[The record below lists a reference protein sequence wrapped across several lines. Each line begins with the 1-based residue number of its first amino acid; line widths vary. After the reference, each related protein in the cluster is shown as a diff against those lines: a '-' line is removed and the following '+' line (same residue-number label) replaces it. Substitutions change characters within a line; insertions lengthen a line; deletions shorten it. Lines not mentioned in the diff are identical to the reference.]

1 MHADGNIRYANYQ
14 SESQMTDYLTNNGL
28 SDSITE
34 IIS

>member
-1 MHADGNIRYANYQ
+1 MMEISDTLIIKV
-14 SESQMTDYLTNNGL
+14 ESQMSEYLINNGL